1 MSGKQKG
8 AKTPIIALNLEERN
22 LWVSFLVV
30 KNLDESDQFILGEDC
45 IRNFDLTI
53 DLHNGTIRTRNLERQ
68 YVIKP
73 VNLIRT
79 EEC

>member
-1 MSGKQKG
+1 M
-8 AKTPIIALNLEERN
+8 
-22 LWVSFLVV
+22 SFLVV
-30 KNLDESDQFILGEDC
+30 KNLDESDQFILGEDF

-53 DLHNGTIRTRNLERQ
+53 DLHNGTIRTPERQ